1 MTRINSSLIATIL
14 HDAIHGESGELARCF
29 TALRPKLESGSI
41 SEGNYLTT
49 EIFDTTY
56 SDEIIVLNGGN
67 KYKPT
72 ARIYTDFDAAIADYQ
87 ATELSYCLRN
97 NYLEMEK

>member
-1 MTRINSSLIATIL
+1 
-14 HDAIHGESGELARCF
+14 
-29 TALRPKLESGSI
+29 
-41 SEGNYLTT
+41 
-49 EIFDTTY
+49 
-56 SDEIIVLNGGN
+56 LNGGN